1 MRSASRSPAA
11 DFDPFSLASH
21 AAYLHDAFHGIF
33 YSIAKLVLYI
43 LCAPL
48 LLLALPIRFLART
61 LCVKLVY
68 TPLDSGVALKFFPP
82 PSLVRLS
89 TAVASLLK
97 LEQFPPAIHTPQVAP
112 PTVIPRHASS
122 TSTHR
127 PALVGVV
134 TAMFLAFMLWS
145 LVTWM
150 PTASVT
156 DNHQN
161 FPHTSDPP
169 DATTATAVHT
179 PIVPPPASSPTS
191 SSSSSSTSNSDYF
204 MTCFSSEVRSSILAL
219 CLFPPLPPLSLQTS
233 LQAQFLQHFSPGEPD
248 GWYCPQELADDGET
262 LCTYDSVDFL
272 TAGQPALKPCDP
284 ELLPW

>member
-11 DFDPFSLASH
+11 DFDPFSPASH
-21 AAYLHDAFHGIF
+21 AAYLHDAFHGFF

-43 LCAPL
+43 LCCAPL

-97 LEQFPPAIHTPQVAP
+97 LEQFPPAIHTPHVAP
-112 PTVIPRHASS
+112 PPVIPRHASS

-134 TAMFLAFMLWS
+134 TAILAALALWGM
-145 LVTWM
+145 VTWT
-150 PTASVT
+150 PTTIAPVRSAT
-156 DNHQN
+156 

-169 DATTATAVHT
+169 DATTDNAAHAPTA
-179 PIVPPPASSPTS
+179 
-191 SSSSSSTSNSDYF
+191 
-204 MTCFSSEVRSSILAL
+204 
-219 CLFPPLPPLSLQTS
+219 PLPAPDPAVASLCV
-233 LQAQFLQHFSPGEPD
+233 
-248 GWYCPQELADDGET
+248 YCKLTLA
-262 LCTYDSVDFL
+262 
-272 TAGQPALKPCDP
+272 
-284 ELLPW
+284 